1 MAERIV
7 PTLIFLAS
15 APLLA
20 VSPAAWSEE
29 LPPLPVHGLDLDM
42 TIPEPPQDLSI
53 YEHPRP
59 LTLTEEPLTLRAHP
73 ADLPSHQ
80 ASGGRARTSHQR
92 PTVVVRPPGALAE
105 RQRRQAEAGQSTA
118 GPVPHYSSLPELRYS
133 RPDQGPG
140 GGRPTLSSEPIISA
154 SPMAGE
160 LAEEEARLLAAA
172 AQRRM
177 AAGAEPTQALRRIV
191 LIAEVDDPLLTLAR
205 SGQGAARSLETGREQ
220 EAADADPFV
229 AGIDFE
235 LPQDVLAEL
244 SRYEGQALNPETTI
258 ELVESL
264 MMSLRLS
271 GRPVA
276 EIQIVDE
283 SLARGEIALMVVES
297 RG

>member
-1 MAERIV
+1 M
-7 PTLIFLAS
+7 IFLAS

-20 VSPAAWSEE
+20 VCAAASAEE
-29 LPPLPVHGLDLDM
+29 LPPLPAHGLDLDL
-42 TIPEPPQDLSI
+42 TIPEPPQDLSG

-59 LTLTEEPLTLRAHP
+59 LTLTDEPLTLRAHP

-80 ASGGRARTSHQR
+80 APGGQARTSHQR

-105 RQRRQAEAGQSTA
+105 RQRRQAEARQSSA

-133 RPDQGPG
+133 RPDQGPA
-140 GGRPTLSSEPIISA
+140 GGRPVLSGEPIVSA
-154 SPMAGE
+154 SPMAE
-160 LAEEEARLLAAA
+160 DLAEEEARLLAAA

-191 LIAEVDDPLLTLAR
+191 LIAEVDDPLLALAR
-205 SGQGAARSLETGREQ
+205 SGQGPVRNLEAGREEA
-220 EAADADPFV
+220 EAAADPFV
-229 AGIDFE
+229 AGIDFD

-244 SRYEGQALNPETTI
+244 SRYEGQALSPETTI

>member
-20 VSPAAWSEE
+20 VTAAVSAEE
-29 LPPLPVHGLDLDM
+29 LPPLPVHGLDLDLS
-42 TIPEPPQDLSI
+42 IPEPPQDLSL

-59 LTLTEEPLTLRAHP
+59 LTITEEPLTLRAHP
-73 ADLPSHQ
+73 ADLPSHHAPRRQ
-80 ASGGRARTSHQR
+80 TQPRHER

-105 RQRRQAEAGQSTA
+105 RQRRLSTA
-118 GPVPHYSSLPELRYS
+118 GHPAAHSGPVPHYTRLPDLRYS
-133 RPDQGPG
+133 RPDQGLAG
-140 GGRPTLSSEPIISA
+140 DRPILSSEPVISA
-154 SPMAGE
+154 APMAGDM
-160 LAEEEARLLAAA
+160 AEEEARLLAAA

-177 AAGAEPTQALRRIV
+177 AAGVEPTQALRRIV
-191 LIAEVDDPLLTLAR
+191 LIAEVDDPLLALAR
-205 SGQGAARSLETGREQ
+205 SGQGQNRGQ
-220 EAADADPFV
+220 DGNDAFV

-244 SRYEGQALNPETTI
+244 SRYQGQELNPETT
-258 ELVESL
+258 LQLLESI
-264 MMSLRLS
+264 MMSMRLS

-276 EIQIVDE
+276 DIQIVDE